1 MNCMVFNILRGQWI
15 AEMFLNCWGN

>member
-1 MNCMVFNILRGQWI
+1 MVFNILRGQWI